1 MKEELYIELIKVL
14 SEENVK
20 LHQELETLK
29 KSYNILLKQIGF

>member
-20 LHQELETLK
+20 LHKELESLK
-29 KSYNILLKQIGF
+29 NCYNILLKQIGI